1 MNKNR
6 LKNKN
11 FFITGGLGFIGTNLC
26 EYLCKKFPKSKIT
39 VYDNFCM
46 SHGIKERIKILKQ
59 YKNLKILKGRIED
72 FKKLN
77 KSIKNHDIIF
87 HLASNADISAAAENP
102 SIDFYQGV
110 FLTKNILEA
119 ARKNQIKEIYFTSG
133 SGVYGENKNTIFSE
147 DKEIYHP
154 VSPYGANKLS
164 SESLISAYC
173 HMFKMKGVS
182 FRLANVIGP
191 LQTHGVIFDFS
202 KK

>member
-1 MNKNR
+1 
-6 LKNKN
+6 
-11 FFITGGLGFIGTNLC
+11 
-26 EYLCKKFPKSKIT
+26 
-39 VYDNFCM
+39 M

-87 HLASNADISAAAENP
+87 HLASNADISAKAAENP

-133 SGVYGENKNTIFSE
+133 SGVYGENKNTIFQKIKRYIILFHRME
-147 DKEIYHP
+147 QINYHRK
-154 VSPYGANKLS
+154 V
-164 SESLISAYC
+164 
-173 HMFKMKGVS
+173 
-182 FRLANVIGP
+182 
-191 LQTHGVIFDFS
+191 
-202 KK
+202 